1 MPADSKPTTVDVLLP
16 LALPGPYS
24 YDVPPGM
31 ALGEGDYVAVP
42 LGPRQMLGV
51 VWAMPGGDGGGARLR
66 SVIGRID
73 TPPMPA
79 AHRRFIDW
87 IAAYYLEP
95 PGNVLRLAL
104 RAPGALGQ
112 APERIAYR
120 PSGQLPA
127 KMTPQRKRVMDAASE
142 GLHFTQGELADLAG
156 VGASVVKGLIREGA
170 LEAVALP
177 ADAPFRPPQVMA
189 GRLALSKGQEKA
201 AAQLRAM
208 LSERGFHVALI
219 DGVTGSGK
227 TEVYFEAMAA
237 ALAAGR
243 QVLLLLPEI
252 ALTASFLA
260 RVEERFAAAPAEWH
274 SGMRPRERERVWRAV
289 ANAEARIVVG
299 ARSALFLPWKKLGL
313 IVVDEEHDP
322 AYKQGD
328 GVPYHT
334 RDMAVVYGSLND
346 FPIVLAS
353 ATPSLES
360 LYNVERGRYRAIHL
374 PDRHGRAELPAVS
387 LIDMRAAEVTPG
399 RWLSEELASAVTAT
413 LERERTGAPLPQPPR
428 LRPPHLVPGLRP
440 PHGLPQLLGLAGRAP
455 LPQHPAMPSLRPFRA
470 RARRLSRLRSKGQA
484 RPRGAGGR
492 AAGGRSPRPLAGSPP
507 CRPVLRPHPRQGP
520 CHPDPR
526 HRPSRL

>member
-1 MPADSKPTTVDVLLP
+1 MLLP

-51 VWAMPGGDGGGARLR
+51 VWAMPGGDGGGVRLR

-177 ADAPFRPPQVMA
+177 ADAPFRPPRVMA
-189 GRLALSKGQEKA
+189 GRLALSKGQESA

-289 ANAEARIVVG
+289 ANAEAKIVVG

-413 LERERTGAPLPQPPR
+413 LERDEQALLFLNRRGYAPLTLCRACGHRMACPNCSAW
-428 LRPPHLVPGLRP
+428 LVEHRFRNILQCHHCGHCR
-440 PHGLPQLLGLAGRAP
+440 AGAG
-455 LPQHPAMPSLRPFRA
+455 
-470 RARRLSRLRSKGQA
+470 RLSRLRSKGQA
-484 RPRGAGGR
+484 RPRGAGGG
-492 AAGGRSPRPLAGSPP
+492 AAGGGSPRPLARSPP
-507 CRPVLRPHPRQGP
+507 CRPVLRPRPRQGP